1 MAVAQGIRKQTVY
14 KAQGALGTAA
24 SGSGG
29 QVLRRRSST
38 FTLDRDSF
46 ESDEIVT
53 HQQSTG
59 ASYGGVKVNGRIS
72 GLLSAGTYEDL
83 FANLLRADFA
93 ATSPISSLTLTIG
106 GSAGA
111 WTVTRSAG
119 DFLTGG
125 IKAGDV
131 VRLSGANLAA
141 GNVGVNLLVRS
152 LTATELTCTTLNGA
166 ALTTESSK
174 ASSTV
179 TVVGKKCKPPLTGHT
194 DTYLT
199 FEEWYADLSKSEL
212 FADCKIG
219 SAEIGLPSTGN
230 VSVDFAAM
238 GLSRTLG
245 TSQVLTTPTAETTSS
260 VLTAVNGVVYVNGS
274 AVGNCTG
281 ASLSINGNVA
291 HGDAVLGSN
300 YSSDLSK
307 GRIAVSGQIT
317 GLFDSTTLQAFY
329 TGETP
334 VSLVLVVTDDETADA
349 DFVAF
354 SLGRIKIMGDAPDDG
369 EKQIVRTYPFV
380 AEICSTGGPSLAW
393 DQTIITVQDSLA

>member
-1 MAVAQGIRKQTVY
+1 MTVAQGIRKQTVY
-14 KAQGALGTAA
+14 KAQSALGTAA
-24 SGSGG
+24 AGSGG
-29 QVLRRRSST
+29 QILRRRSAT

-59 ASYGGVKVNGRIS
+59 ASYGGVKVNGRID
-72 GLLSAGTYEDL
+72 GLLSAGTYEDM

-93 ATSPISSLTLTIG
+93 ATSAITGLSLTIAGSGPYTI
-106 GSAGA
+106 
-111 WTVTRSAG
+111 TRASG
-119 DFLTGG
+119 DFLSGG

-131 VRLSGANLAA
+131 VRITA
-141 GNVGVNLLVRS
+141 GTYTGTARDINLLVVS
-152 LTATELTCTTLNGA
+152 LTATVLTVVALNGS
-166 ALTTESSK
+166 ALSAQGPV

-199 FEEWYADLSKSEL
+199 FEEWYADLTKSEL

-230 VSVDFAAM
+230 VTANFGVM

-245 TSQVLTTPTAETTSS
+245 NSQVLTTPTSETTSS
-260 VLTAVNGVVYVNGS
+260 VMTAVNGVVYVNGS

-281 ASLSINGNVA
+281 ASLSINGNIA

-300 YSSDLSK
+300 YSSDLAK

-329 TGETP
+329 DDETP

-349 DFVAF
+349 EFVTF
-354 SLGRIKIMGDAPDDG
+354 TLGRIKIMGDAPDDG
-369 EKQIVRTYPFV
+369 EKQIVRTYPFI
-380 AEICSTGGPSLAW
+380 AELNSAGGTSLAW